1 MPNTIIYYN
10 IFLEAL
16 YLNHVSY
23 GFVKK
28 NLFHGINVF
37 LFQFSFGRYFE
48 KVREK
53 EPYRDTMMEFY
64 STALWFLHKEKD
76 LSALAHDLLQC
87 DRYSPSTWCAA
98 GNCVSM
104 HKEHD
109 VAIKFFERAVQV
121 GRILSSYYV
130 RYSPFFGCPFFWF
143 ACSRRQD
150 EWVAHVSFLLELG
163 HCVST

>member
-1 MPNTIIYYN
+1 MYN
-10 IFLEAL
+10 
-16 YLNHVSY
+16 
-23 GFVKK
+23 
-28 NLFHGINVF
+28 
-37 LFQFSFGRYFE
+37 RYFE

-53 EPYRDTMMEFY
+53 EPYRDTMMEVY

-98 GNCVSM
+98 GNCVSL

-121 GRILSSYYV
+121 SSCLRV
-130 RYSPFFGCPFFWF
+130 IMAR
-143 ACSRRQD
+143 
-150 EWVAHVSFLLELG
+150 
-163 HCVST
+163 